1 MKKQPKMYQDHNGN
15 DIPSTYLHKIDKDK
29 DAAAKRLFKK
39 ATDLNGRLE
48 SFKAELLET
57 CDELYNRVLSE
68 NKVTIRE
75 NSKGGYSIMTV
86 DKSIKIEISIRET
99 MSFDD
104 RIDVAQAKIK
114 EFLAEKTKGI
124 DLDISTL
131 INNAFETRKG
141 QLDTKR
147 VMGLMKLNITHH
159 TWVEAMELIRQ
170 SIQTNNTKRY
180 VRVWERQ
187 IGGEYK
193 AVKLDFASI

>member
-1 MKKQPKMYQDHNGN
+1 MYQDHNGN

-29 DAAAKRLFKK
+29 DAAAKRLHKK
-39 ATDLNGRLE
+39 AQDLNSRLNA
-48 SFKAELLET
+48 FKTELLET
-57 CDELYNRVLSE
+57 CDELYNRVLAE
-68 NKVTIRE
+68 NKVTIKE

-86 DKSIKIEISIRET
+86 DKSIKIEITISET
-99 MSFDD
+99 ISFDD

-124 DLDISTL
+124 DLDLGTL

-159 TWVEAMELIRQ
+159 LWQEAMDLIRQ
-170 SIQTNNTKRY
+170 SIQTNNSKRY
-180 VRVWERQ
+180 VRIWERQ
-187 IGGEYK
+187 SNLEYK